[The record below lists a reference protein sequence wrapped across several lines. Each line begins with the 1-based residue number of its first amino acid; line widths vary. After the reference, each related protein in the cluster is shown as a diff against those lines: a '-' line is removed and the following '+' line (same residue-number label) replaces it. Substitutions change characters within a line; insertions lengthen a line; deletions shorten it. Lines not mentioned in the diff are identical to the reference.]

1 MKNFYKLCFFT
12 LIASFIY
19 AIDQFDQV
27 IAEESD
33 NISYRNSID
42 FDTKTT
48 QVWMDSAW
56 HNKWQ
61 WLKSYD
67 ANGYLTESEFSQFRD
82 DEWSP
87 RGNVSFINNDNG
99 LPISKTKQV
108 YTEDSLRNRSLNEYI
123 YSANGDLTQNTHYK
137 WYDNSWNNRL
147 QIELQYEESFNVN
160 STSYKWVDST
170 WANRY
175 SKEISYND
183 NGEKDLVIG
192 YKWTDN
198 SWTEWHKTENSFD
211 ANGDLSQKILSKWT
225 GSSWDLKARITI
237 GRDALFNPVEVL
249 LERLDSNEV
258 WSNVYLRENTF
269 FEDGMIMESIS
280 SRWHND
286 GWHLKKRNEYT
297 YVNGP
302 GRFSLSIVA
311 PVSLPNQI
319 ILDQNYP
326 NPFNP
331 MTTISYEIPKGD
343 FVDIGVYN
351 INGNKIATL
360 VSEFQTPGVKSYQWN
375 GTNDYG
381 NNVSA
386 GVYIYTIQAG
396 NHRQSKKMILL
407 K

>member
-1 MKNFYKLCFFT
+1 MKNIYKICLFT
-12 LIASFIY
+12 LITSFIY
-19 AIDQFDQV
+19 AMDQFDEV

-33 NISYRNSID
+33 NIAYRNSID

-67 ANGYLTESEFSQFRD
+67 SNGYLTESEFSQFMD

-87 RGNVSFINNDNG
+87 RGNISFINNDNG
-99 LPISKTKQV
+99 FPISKTKQV
-108 YTEDSLRNRSLNEYI
+108 YTEDSLQNRFLNEYI
-123 YSANGDLTQNTHYK
+123 YNGNGDLTQNTRYR

-147 QIELQYEESFNVN
+147 QIELQYEENLYVN
-160 STSYKWVDST
+160 STCYKWVDST

-175 SKEISYND
+175 LKEISYND
-183 NGEKDLVIG
+183 NGEKELVIG

-225 GSSWDLKARITI
+225 GSSWDIKARITI
-237 GRDALFNPVEVL
+237 GRDASFNPVEVL
-249 LERLDSNEV
+249 LERLDSTEV

-280 SRWHND
+280 SKWHND

-297 YVNGP
+297 YINGP

-311 PVSLPNQI
+311 PISLPNQI

-331 MTTISYEIPKGD
+331 MTTISYEISKGD

-351 INGNKIATL
+351 MKGNKIATL
-360 VSEFQTPGVKSYQWN
+360 VNEFQTPGFKSYQWN

-386 GVYIYTIQAG
+386 GVYIYTIQTG

>member
-1 MKNFYKLCFFT
+1 MKNIYKICLFT
-12 LIASFIY
+12 LITSFIY
-19 AIDQFDQV
+19 AMDQFDEV

-33 NISYRNSID
+33 NIAYRNSID

-108 YTEDSLRNRSLNEYI
+108 YTEDSLQNRFLNEYI
-123 YSANGDLTQNTHYK
+123 YNGNGDLTQNTRYR

-147 QIELQYEESFNVN
+147 QIELQYEENLYVN
-160 STSYKWVDST
+160 STCYKWVDST

-175 SKEISYND
+175 LKEISYND
-183 NGEKDLVIG
+183 NGEKELVIG

-225 GSSWDLKARITI
+225 GSSWDIKARITI
-237 GRDALFNPVEVL
+237 GRDASFNPVEVL
-249 LERLDSNEV
+249 LERLDSTEV

-280 SRWHND
+280 SKWHND

-297 YVNGP
+297 YINGP

-311 PVSLPNQI
+311 PISLPNQI

-331 MTTISYEIPKGD
+331 MTTISYEISKGD

-351 INGNKIATL
+351 MKGNKIATL
-360 VSEFQTPGVKSYQWN
+360 VNEFQTPGFKSYQWN

-386 GVYIYTIQAG
+386 GVYIYTIQTG